1 MQDEL
6 PEICKEYDSLTC
18 EITAL
23 TEKINSL
30 DEDIIEKTEL
40 IKEYFKILKDGT
52 DVGLNPPSAVHGP
65 LEYFE
70 KKFCDLGDELL
81 SLDEKLTDS
90 KNQLTEM
97 ENRLEEVTKEVKET
111 GYIKIHEY
119 GAPLLKPFSW
129 IPPNEAEKYLNNLF
143 ITRIV

>member
-6 PEICKEYDSLTC
+6 PEICNEYDSLTC

-23 TEKINSL
+23 TEKINDL

-40 IKEYFKILKDGT
+40 IKEYLQILKDGT

-70 KKFCDLGDELL
+70 KKICDLGNELL
-81 SLDEKLTDS
+81 SIDEKLIS
-90 KNQLTEM
+90 SRKQLTEM
-97 ENRLEEVTKEVKET
+97 GTRLEEVIKVVKET
-111 GYIKIHEY
+111 GYIKIFKHGFIIGENMKWV
-119 GAPLLKPFSW
+119 APD
-129 IPPNEAEKYLNNLF
+129 EAEEYLNCMF
-143 ITRIV
+143 VERIV

>member
-1 MQDEL
+1 M
-6 PEICKEYDSLTC
+6 K
-18 EITAL
+18 
-23 TEKINSL
+23 N
-30 DEDIIEKTEL
+30 EL
-40 IKEYFKILKDGT
+40 IKEYLQIFKDGT

-70 KKFCDLGDELL
+70 KKICDLGDELL

-111 GYIKIHEY
+111 GMNAK
-119 GAPLLKPFSW
+119 
-129 IPPNEAEKYLNNLF
+129 NLTVKTVL
-143 ITRIV
+143 ITHRMNFHTMITIFFVESRVVFLHQ

>member
-40 IKEYFKILKDGT
+40 IKEYLQILKDGT
-52 DVGLNPPSAVHGP
+52 DVGLNPPSAVHDKISRIP
-65 LEYFE
+65 
-70 KKFCDLGDELL
+70 
-81 SLDEKLTDS
+81 
-90 KNQLTEM
+90 
-97 ENRLEEVTKEVKET
+97 VTSVMGGMRQHPRT
-111 GYIKIHEY
+111 CFSTSVNYIMY
-119 GAPLLKPFSW
+119 
-129 IPPNEAEKYLNNLF
+129 
-143 ITRIV
+143 

>member
-30 DEDIIEKTEL
+30 DEDTIEKTEL
-40 IKEYFKILKDGT
+40 IKEYLQILK
-52 DVGLNPPSAVHGP
+52 VGLNPPSAVHGP

-70 KKFCDLGDELL
+70 KKICDLDDELL

>member
-40 IKEYFKILKDGT
+40 IKEYLQILKDGT

-70 KKFCDLGDELL
+70 KKICDLGDELL
-81 SLDEKLTDS
+81 SLDEKLIS
-90 KNQLTEM
+90 SRKQLTEM
-97 ENRLEEVTKEVKET
+97 GTRLEEVIKVVKET
-111 GYIKIHEY
+111 GYIKIFKHGFIIGENMKWV
-119 GAPLLKPFSW
+119 APD
-129 IPPNEAEKYLNNLF
+129 EAEEYLNCMF
-143 ITRIV
+143 VERIV